1 MRKRDMPKIR
11 EMEVRL
17 KEKKKKRRCGCVGCQ
32 QRRGK

>member
-17 KEKKKKRRCGCVGCQ
+17 KEKKRKKEDVVV
-32 QRRGK
+32 

>member
-17 KEKKKKRRCGCVGCQ
+17 KEKKKK
-32 QRRGK
+32 KKM